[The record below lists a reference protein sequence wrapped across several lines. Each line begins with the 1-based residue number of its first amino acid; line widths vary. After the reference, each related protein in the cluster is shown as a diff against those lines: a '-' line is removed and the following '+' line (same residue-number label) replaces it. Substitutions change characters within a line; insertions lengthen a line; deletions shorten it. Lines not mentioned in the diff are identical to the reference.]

1 MCPSGNLQ
9 IVLDFSQN
17 TAYNDKNIEYE
28 FENLEE
34 YFRKVISREPVVVG
48 YR

>member
-1 MCPSGNLQ
+1 MIKMLN
-9 IVLDFSQN
+9 N
-17 TAYNDKNIEYE
+17 E